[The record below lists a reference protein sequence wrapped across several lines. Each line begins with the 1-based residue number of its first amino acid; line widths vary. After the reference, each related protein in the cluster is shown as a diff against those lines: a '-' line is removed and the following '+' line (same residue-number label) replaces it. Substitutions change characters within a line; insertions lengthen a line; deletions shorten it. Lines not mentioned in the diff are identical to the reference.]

1 MRWRRYFKGFLQDG
15 GQADFSQKPLQLALK
30 GLSIEATFSQ
40 THFAG
45 QYSAIKGSLF
55 ANL

>member
-1 MRWRRYFKGFLQDG
+1 MGGKRIFLENLCNLPFTED
-15 GQADFSQKPLQLALK
+15 
-30 GLSIEATFSQ
+30 LSIETTFSQ

-45 QYSAIKGSLF
+45 QYSAFKGSLF